1 MGVPPGCHDKK
12 HIDMNP
18 RISTVLLSMVAVILA
33 ILLFFGKGQQDLRSF
48 QEIWDSGHIFAFWL
62 WSHLLL
68 TRWPALSRRPFWL
81 QAIICMAVGLAAG
94 FAIEAVQGSIG
105 RTLSYSDI
113 RKNMVGC
120 AMAISIS
127 APARKALARATRAG
141 LQLVVIIALI
151 VVMLPMSR
159 AIVDDVIAW
168 RQFPVL
174 CSFETPFE
182 NERWVGKAEFAID
195 HNIKR
200 HGNASLKIIPKETR
214 RTRATLF
221 SLGRNWDAYQVLEF
235 DVYNPMPSQIRLM
248 LGVHD
253 EIYYRDGWKG
263 EDRFLR
269 SFKLAHGWNHMQIPL
284 EDIRAAPKDHSMM
297 MSNIREITF
306 WAWQHERSS
315 VIYIDEIKLSRS

>member
-1 MGVPPGCHDKK
+1 M
-12 HIDMNP
+12 
-18 RISTVLLSMVAVILA
+18 TVCVAVSI
-33 ILLFFGKGQQDLRSF
+33 
-48 QEIWDSGHIFAFWL
+48 
-62 WSHLLL
+62 
-68 TRWPALSRRPFWL
+68 
-81 QAIICMAVGLAAG
+81 V
-94 FAIEAVQGSIG
+94 IEAVQGSIG

-127 APARKALARATRAG
+127 VPARKQLAGIIRVG
-141 LQLVVIIALI
+141 FQLVVVIALI
-151 VVMLPMSR
+151 AEILPVSR

-182 NERWVGKAEFAID
+182 TERWIGEAEFAID

-200 HGNASLKIIPKETR
+200 HGNASLRIMPKHTKS
-214 RTRATLF
+214 TRATCLYL
-221 SLGRNWDAYQVLEF
+221 SRNWSRYRVLEF
-235 DVYNPMPSQIRLM
+235 DVYNPLQSQIRLI

-269 SFKLAHGWNHMQIPL
+269 SFKLTHGWHHIQIPL
-284 EDIRAAPKDHSMM
+284 EDVRTAPKDHPMM
-297 MSNIREITF
+297 MSNIRDITF
-306 WAWQHERSS
+306 WAWRNKRSS
-315 VIYIDEIKLSRS
+315 VIYVDEIKLSHS

>member
-1 MGVPPGCHDKK
+1 
-12 HIDMNP
+12 MNHK
-18 RISTVLLSMVAVILA
+18 ISTALLFITAITLA
-33 ILLFFGKGQQDLRSF
+33 FLLFFGKGQQEFRSL
-48 QEIWDSGHIFAFWL
+48 QETWDSGHLFAFWL

-68 TRWPALSRRPFWL
+68 TRWPALSRRPFWQ
-81 QAIICMAVGLAAG
+81 QAIICMAVGLAVS
-94 FAIEAVQGSIG
+94 FAIEIVQSAIG

-120 AMAISIS
+120 ALAISIS
-127 APARKALARATRAG
+127 VPARKQLARATRVG
-141 LQLVVIIALI
+141 LQLVVICALI
-151 VVMLPMSR
+151 AEVLPMGR

-174 CSFETPFE
+174 SSFETPFE
-182 NERWVGKAEFAID
+182 NERWIGKAEFTID

-200 HGNASLKIIPKETR
+200 QGDASLKIIPKDTR
-214 RTRATLF
+214 RTRATF
-221 SLGRNWDAYQVLEF
+221 FYLGRNWDGYRVLEF
-235 DVYNPMPSQIRLM
+235 DVYNPLQSQIRLM

-269 SFKLAHGWNHMQIPL
+269 SFRLSQGWNHIQIPL
-284 EDIRAAPKDHSMM
+284 DDIRTAPKDHPMM

-306 WAWQHERSS
+306 WAWQNERSS
-315 VIYIDEIKLSRS
+315 VIYIDEIKLSDS